1 LRQKILIGTF
11 LALFAAAAFAFGPH
25 RVFANVEWTL
35 KKQLKLE
42 AAPLDV
48 ASSVDGKWIFVLT
61 SGEILVYSASD
72 DKVVNRIPV
81 DKTFDH
87 LTYSVPDKSLI
98 ASSSAEK
105 TLKIIQLEVIQHF
118 SLEGLP
124 FEGPK
129 NAPVTLVVFSDY
141 Q

>member
-1 LRQKILIGTF
+1 MRRGTLTRILLVLFSITF
-11 LALFAAAAFAFGPH
+11 FTPH
-25 RVFANVEWTL
+25 SVFAEIEWTV

-42 AAPLDV
+42 AAPTDV
-48 ASSVDGKWIFVLT
+48 ATSADGKWIYVLT
-61 SGEILVYSASD
+61 SGEILVYSISD

-81 DKTFDH
+81 DKTFDR
-87 LTYSVPDKSLI
+87 LTYSAQDNTLLV
-98 ASSSAEK
+98 SSSAEK
-105 TLKIIQLEVIQHF
+105 TLKIIQLETVQHF

>member
-1 LRQKILIGTF
+1 MRRGTLAGILLVLLSIIC
-11 LALFAAAAFAFGPH
+11 FAPH
-25 RVFANVEWTL
+25 SVFADIEWTV

-42 AAPLDV
+42 AAPVDV

-61 SGEILVYSASD
+61 SGEILVYSTSD

-87 LTYSVPDKSLI
+87 LTYSVPDKFLI

>member
-1 LRQKILIGTF
+1 MIKGILIRTIV
-11 LALFAAAAFAFGPH
+11 ALFFFGLFIPQ
-25 RVFANVEWTL
+25 RVYAEIELTP
-35 KKQLKLE
+35 KRELKLD
-42 AAPLDV
+42 AAPVDI

-61 SGEILVYSASD
+61 SGEILVYSGTD
-72 DKVVNRIPV
+72 DKVVSRIPI

-87 LTYSVPDKSLI
+87 LTYSVPDRALI

-118 SLEGLP
+118 SFDGLP
-124 FEGPK
+124 FIGPK
-129 NAPVTLVVFSDY
+129 DAPVTLVVFSDY

>member
-1 LRQKILIGTF
+1 MRRGTLAGIMLIL
-11 LALFAAAAFAFGPH
+11 LAIICLTP
-25 RVFANVEWTL
+25 RSVFAEIEWTV

-42 AAPLDV
+42 AAPADV

-61 SGEILVYSASD
+61 SGEILVYSVTD

-105 TLKIIQLEVIQHF
+105 TLKIIQLEITRHF

>member
-1 LRQKILIGTF
+1 MRRGTLTRIL
-11 LALFAAAAFAFGPH
+11 LVLFSITVFTP
-25 RVFANVEWTL
+25 RSVFAEIEWTV

-42 AAPLDV
+42 AAPTDV
-48 ASSVDGKWIFVLT
+48 APSADGKWIYVLT
-61 SGEILVYSASD
+61 SGEILVYSVSD

-81 DKTFDH
+81 DKTFDR
-87 LTYSVPDKSLI
+87 LTYSALDNTLLV
-98 ASSSAEK
+98 SSSAEK
-105 TLKIIQLEVIQHF
+105 TLKIIQLAVVHHF

>member
-1 LRQKILIGTF
+1 MRQKILIGMF
-11 LALFAAAAFAFGPH
+11 LALLAVSAFAPH
-25 RVFANVEWTL
+25 PVFADIEWTL

-48 ASSVDGKWIFVLT
+48 ASSIDGKWIFVLT
-61 SGEILVYSASD
+61 SGEILVYSTSD

-81 DKTFDH
+81 EKSFDH
-87 LTYSVPDKSLI
+87 LTYSVPDKTLI

-105 TLKIIQLEVIQHF
+105 TLKIIQLDVIQHF

>member
-1 LRQKILIGTF
+1 MRRGMLAGIMLILLSIICFT
-11 LALFAAAAFAFGPH
+11 P
-25 RVFANVEWTL
+25 RPVFAEIEWTV

-42 AAPLDV
+42 AAPADV

-61 SGEILVYSASD
+61 SGEILVYSVTD

-105 TLKIIQLEVIQHF
+105 TLKIIQLEILQHF

>member
-1 LRQKILIGTF
+1 MRQKIHLGMF
-11 LALFAAAAFAFGPH
+11 LALFAVTALAPH
-25 RVFANVEWTL
+25 RVFADVEWTV
-35 KKQLKLE
+35 KKQLKLD

-48 ASSVDGKWIFVLT
+48 ASSVDGKWVFVLT
-61 SGEILVYSASD
+61 PGEILVYSASD
-72 DKVVNRIPV
+72 DKVVKRIPV

-87 LTYSVPDKSLI
+87 LTYSVPDRFLI

-105 TLKIIQLEVIQHF
+105 TLKIIQLDVIQHF
-118 SLEGLP
+118 SLDGLP

>member
-1 LRQKILIGTF
+1 MRRGTLAGIMVILLSIICFT
-11 LALFAAAAFAFGPH
+11 P
-25 RVFANVEWTL
+25 RSVFAEIEWTV

-42 AAPLDV
+42 TAPADV
-48 ASSVDGKWIFVLT
+48 ASSVDGEWIFVLT
-61 SGEILVYSASD
+61 SGEILVYSVTD
-72 DKVVNRIPV
+72 DKVVKRIPI

-87 LTYSVPDKSLI
+87 LTYSVPDKFLI

-124 FEGPK
+124 FEGSK

>member
-1 LRQKILIGTF
+1 MKRGTF
-11 LALFAAAAFAFGPH
+11 AGILLILFSITFFAPPS
-25 RVFANVEWTL
+25 VFAEIEWTV

-42 AAPLDV
+42 ESPTDV
-48 ASSVDGKWIFVLT
+48 APSADGKWIYVLT
-61 SGEILVYSASD
+61 PGEILVYSVAE
-72 DKVVNRIPV
+72 DKVINRIPL
-81 DKTFDH
+81 DKTFDK
-87 LTYSVPDKSLI
+87 LTYSAQDNTLLV
-98 ASSSAEK
+98 SSSAEK
-105 TLKIIQLEVIQHF
+105 TLKIIQLAVIQHF

>member
-1 LRQKILIGTF
+1 MRREILIGVI
-11 LALFAAAAFAFGPH
+11 LALFSFTLVLPQH
-25 RVFANVEWTL
+25 VFAEVEWTL

-42 AAPLDV
+42 AAPVDV
-48 ASSVDGKWIFVLT
+48 APSADGKWIYVLT
-61 SGEILVYSASD
+61 SGEILVYSVPE

-81 DKTFDH
+81 DKTFDR
-87 LTYSVPDKSLI
+87 LTYSASDNTLI
-98 ASSSAEK
+98 ASSSTEK
-105 TLKIIQLEVIQHF
+105 TLKLIQLEVIQHF

-124 FEGPK
+124 FIGPQ

>member
-1 LRQKILIGTF
+1 MRRGTLAGMLLIV
-11 LALFAAAAFAFGPH
+11 LSIICFAPH
-25 RVFANVEWTL
+25 YVFAEIEWTV

-42 AAPLDV
+42 ESPTDV
-48 ASSVDGKWIFVLT
+48 APSADGKWIYVLT
-61 SGEILVYSASD
+61 SGEILVYSVSE

-81 DKTFDH
+81 DKTFDR
-87 LTYSVPDKSLI
+87 LTYSAQDNSLLI
-98 ASSSAEK
+98 SSSAEK
-105 TLKIIQLEVIQHF
+105 TLKIIELAVIQHF

-124 FEGPK
+124 FEGAK

>member
-1 LRQKILIGTF
+1 MRRGTLTRIL
-11 LALFAAAAFAFGPH
+11 LVLFSIMVFTP
-25 RVFANVEWTL
+25 RSVFAEIEWTV

-42 AAPLDV
+42 AAPTDV
-48 ASSVDGKWIFVLT
+48 APSADGKWIYVLT
-61 SGEILVYSASD
+61 SGEILVYSISD

-81 DKTFDH
+81 DKTFDR
-87 LTYSVPDKSLI
+87 LTYSALDNTLLV
-98 ASSSAEK
+98 SSSAEK
-105 TLKIIQLEVIQHF
+105 TLKIIQLAVVQHF

>member
-1 LRQKILIGTF
+1 MRRGTLAGIMLILFSIIC
-11 LALFAAAAFAFGPH
+11 FAPH
-25 RVFANVEWTL
+25 SVFAEIEWTV

-42 AAPLDV
+42 AAPTDV
-48 ASSVDGKWIFVLT
+48 APSADGKWIYVLT
-61 SGEILVYSASD
+61 SGEILVYSVPE
-72 DKVVNRIPV
+72 DKVMNRIPV

-87 LTYSVPDKSLI
+87 LTYSALDNTLLV
-98 ASSSAEK
+98 SSSADK
-105 TLKIIQLEVIQHF
+105 TLKIIQLAVIQHF

-129 NAPVTLVVFSDY
+129 SAPVTLVVFSDY

>member
-1 LRQKILIGTF
+1 MKRGLLAGLLLVFFSVPLF
-11 LALFAAAAFAFGPH
+11 LPQH
-25 RVFANVEWTL
+25 VFAELEWSV

-42 AAPLDV
+42 TAPVDV
-48 ASSVDGKWIFVLT
+48 APSADGKWIYVLT
-61 SGEILVYSASD
+61 RGEILVYSVSD
-72 DKVVNRIPV
+72 DKIVNRIPV
-81 DKTFDH
+81 DKTFDR
-87 LTYSVPDKSLI
+87 LSYSEPDNTLI
-98 ASSSAEK
+98 VSSGSDM
-105 TLKIIQLEVIQHF
+105 TLKMIQLSVIQHF

>member
-1 LRQKILIGTF
+1 MRRGTLAGIMLIL
-11 LALFAAAAFAFGPH
+11 LAIICLTP
-25 RVFANVEWTL
+25 RSVFAEIEWTV

-42 AAPLDV
+42 AAPADV

-61 SGEILVYSASD
+61 SGEILVYSVTD

-105 TLKIIQLEVIQHF
+105 TLKIIQLEITQHF